1 MLMAS
6 GLNHSLTILS
16 QNTIPQRKTLRFMK
30 LIWMNCQRKLS
41 YGSLKFNNTG
51 DTTMKNF
58 FDKEGI
64 LMLVVILLIFFQGF
78 FMSIALIKEGVIH
91 IDIPSGSSTEIS
103 SSAEGE

>member
-1 MLMAS
+1 
-6 GLNHSLTILS
+6 
-16 QNTIPQRKTLRFMK
+16 
-30 LIWMNCQRKLS
+30 
-41 YGSLKFNNTG
+41 
-51 DTTMKNF
+51 MKNL